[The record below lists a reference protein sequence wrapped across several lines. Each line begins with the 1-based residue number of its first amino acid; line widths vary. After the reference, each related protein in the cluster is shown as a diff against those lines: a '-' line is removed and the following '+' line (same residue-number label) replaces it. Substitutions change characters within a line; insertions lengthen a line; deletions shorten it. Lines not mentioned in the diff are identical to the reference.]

1 MSPRG
6 RHHHIQPLTTIDLKD
21 YNMSNVVAF
30 MIGAKE
36 LRPEAPWESW
46 SGKKPRRRY
55 ERGSACFSKEE

>member
-1 MSPRG
+1 MSPTG
-6 RHHHIQPLTTIDLKD
+6 RRNHLHPLTTIDLKD

-46 SGKKPRRRY
+46 SGKKPRRKFGQ
-55 ERGSACFSKEE
+55 GSAHFSKEE